1 MSKLQQ
7 TINHIGQLPAAAAER
22 AQARLDS
29 LTKPPGSLGR
39 LEEIAR
45 QLVAITGAERPSVRR
60 KSIIVMAGDHGV
72 TAEGVSAYPQAVT
85 AQMVLNFLRGGAAI
99 NVLARHAG
107 ARLVVVD
114 IGVNAEFLPNTAPA
128 DTSGNVEFLRRKVA
142 PGTRNFAREAAM
154 TRDEAVAAL
163 TTGIE
168 VVEAEIA
175 RGAELIATGDMGIG
189 NTAASSAI
197 VAVMTGQPV
206 AKVTGRGTG
215 VNDAGLTK
223 KIEVISSALKLHA
236 LTPDAPRSTLHALD
250 LLAKVGGL
258 EIAGLVGVVLGAAAA
273 RRPVVLDG
281 FISGAAALIAAGL
294 APNATQFCFAA
305 HRSVEAGHRVMLD
318 TLGLKPIVDL
328 DLRLGEGTGAAL
340 AMHLIEA
347 AAKIYNEMATFAE
360 AGVTEKH

>member
-1 MSKLQQ
+1 MNKLQQ
-7 TINHIGQLPAAAAER
+7 TINRIGQLSAAAAER
-22 AQARLDS
+22 AQARLNS

-45 QLVAITGAERPSVRR
+45 QLVTITGAERPSVRR
-60 KSIIVMAGDHGV
+60 KTIIVMAGDHGV

-114 IGVNAEFLPNTAPA
+114 IGVNAEFPPGTKPA
-128 DTSGNVEFLRRKVA
+128 DTSGNVEFLRRKVM

-154 TRDEAVAAL
+154 TRDQAVAAL
-163 TTGIE
+163 TAGIE
-168 VVEAEIA
+168 VAEAEIA

-197 VAVMTGQPV
+197 VAAITGRPV
-206 AKVTGRGTG
+206 AEVTGRGTG
-215 VNDAGLTK
+215 VNDAGLAK
-223 KIEVISSALKLHA
+223 KIEVIGNALKFHG

-258 EIAGLVGVVLGAAAA
+258 EIAGLAGVVLGAAAA

-281 FISGAAALIAAGL
+281 FISGAAALIAVGL
-294 APNATQFCFAA
+294 APGVTQFCFAA
-305 HRSVEAGHRVMLD
+305 HRSVEVGHRVMLE
-318 TLGLKPIVDL
+318 TLGLEPVLDL

-340 AMHLIEA
+340 VMHLIEA
-347 AAKIYNEMATFAE
+347 SAKFYNEMATFTE